1 MVSAAPGST
10 LPPSPDTEDDCASAF
25 SNPSQP
31 SDGQVPGWFLW
42 HFKKIL
48 CLFLAPLGL
57 RCCSGFSL
65 VFIWKLLIAMTS
77 LVAELGLQGSWA
89 SVIAAPGLQSSGSIV
104 AAHGLICAAAHGTF
118 PDQELNLCLLHWQAD
133 SLPQSHQGSPVTFKK
148 CIQDTKRPTPCIA
161 DEERTCGLLT
171 FHCGSYPLSPFR
183 MVSRWSLD

>member
-10 LPPSPDTEDDCASAF
+10 LPPPDTEDDCALAF

-42 HFKKIL
+42 HLKKFL

-57 RCCSGFSL
+57 RCCSGFFL

-77 LVAELGLQGSWA
+77 LVAELGLQST
-89 SVIAAPGLQSSGSIV
+89 GSIV

-118 PDQELNLCLLHWQAD
+118 PDQELNPCLLHWQAD
-133 SLPQSHQGSPVTFKK
+133 SLPKSHQGSPVAFKK

-171 FHCGSYPLSPFR
+171 FHWGRYPLNPFR